1 MCQGDA
7 VLDQLRED
15 KVTAESQVCVF
26 PLYINTN
33 HRPGWVEGSCHSYL
47 QRKDASVRW
56 LIDFSGLPK
65 N

>member
-15 KVTAESQVCVF
+15 KETAESQVCIF
-26 PLYINTN
+26 PLYIYTN
-33 HRPGWVEGSCHSYL
+33 RRPGWVEGSCHSYL
-47 QRKDASVRW
+47 QCKDASVCW